1 MTCGTSFARSRAN
14 FSATASVIQV
24 LRDTTPIRCARQASM
39 ASKVSA
45 GRRRLMR
52 SRDPTVVA
60 FESEVMAPLWRLPG
74 SASSNV
80 SILFSLA
87 RMSTPL
93 SQGAVTMRWRPHAYP
108 GATGQTLDVTRLATL
123 SDVDADEADESGY
136 LDGNQM
142 YQDLR
147 GYGWDDVAAAVAIE
161 RRFIA
166 RLQAADDLDDE
177 AQRID
182 DERLECFEPSD
193 GLWELDIGVAAAT
206 IALSALGAT
215 PVGSCN
221 AGGFGGHH
229 QARYPYVA
237 FYVEPGPAAL
247 ILALAQ
253 AAEVG
258 LRGDDSG
265 LAQIYGA
272 GDLDLLRFAEAAL
285 NSQAP
290 TAPSPGSGPS
300 K

>member
-1 MTCGTSFARSRAN
+1 
-14 FSATASVIQV
+14 
-24 LRDTTPIRCARQASM
+24 
-39 ASKVSA
+39 
-45 GRRRLMR
+45 
-52 SRDPTVVA
+52 
-60 FESEVMAPLWRLPG
+60 
-74 SASSNV
+74 
-80 SILFSLA
+80 
-87 RMSTPL
+87 
-93 SQGAVTMRWRPHAYP
+93 MRWRPHAYP

>member
-1 MTCGTSFARSRAN
+1 M
-14 FSATASVIQV
+14 
-24 LRDTTPIRCARQASM
+24 
-39 ASKVSA
+39 
-45 GRRRLMR
+45 
-52 SRDPTVVA
+52 
-60 FESEVMAPLWRLPG
+60 
-74 SASSNV
+74 
-80 SILFSLA
+80 
-87 RMSTPL
+87 
-93 SQGAVTMRWRPHAYP
+93 
-108 GATGQTLDVTRLATL
+108 
-123 SDVDADEADESGY
+123 
-136 LDGNQM
+136 
-142 YQDLR
+142 
-147 GYGWDDVAAAVAIE
+147 
-161 RRFIA
+161 
-166 RLQAADDLDDE
+166 
-177 AQRID
+177 
-182 DERLECFEPSD
+182 
-193 GLWELDIGVAAAT
+193 AAAT